1 MSEFYFYAEC
11 NGVKWYKCK
20 RCQAAA
26 RGAIPAG
33 SVCPICKGQGKL
45 LNSPELEAAAEKLKH
60 LDEIAAHLFKSA

>member
-1 MSEFYFYAEC
+1 MNEFYFYTEV

-33 SVCPICKGQGKL
+33 AVCPICKGKGKPL
-45 LNSPELEAAAEKLKH
+45 TAEPDTDELKELDAIAKILKP
-60 LDEIAAHLFKSA
+60 A